1 MKPLYD
7 ASSLTLACCQGDVKS
22 CKALL
27 ESGEMDSNAN
37 FDLTSGHRFGW
48 SPLIGAIYAQSHG
61 CVRALL
67 KHRADPNEQ
76 IVHSL
81 VAKDFAFRT
90 FPLLQAA
97 LLEDTNIL
105 EEILSDERTEID
117 ARVRDEIGTAWFG
130 LTDDSSPAA
139 VEAAAK
145 ANNVKALTVLLMYGA
160 QISYEPSALPLCPMD
175 RSQIPMDRL
184 GDTLTCPALFY
195 AFMHQSVDV
204 VEALLCIK
212 NVTIFSRV
220 EQELALFHS
229 CRVGMFYVA
238 RSKGEKGRKLAHL
251 ILKAATVELN
261 SLQDVPWFRWKL
273 NLLDVLVSQSILY
286 SNTVLNVLLEDAC
299 RRIMS
304 DEYRVRKRAFRF
316 LYDFVKEV
324 TTFFRDNRFET
335 QQDDVRRSDHTT
347 EDEIIQTII
356 AKNVVGRLYSAVENP
371 AGDYQGIDDLLQKL
385 FKAYVLK
392 KSATVQNTGLLL
404 ANGIGPKYKMEWWQ
418 THFHLYV
425 LDVRKFLL
433 DIFVEMST
441 PWGANHMRSMLNLD
455 VLKFLVKNQHC
466 HYTLHFCE
474 YMSPARAKWLLQNG
488 ADIHISLRPQEIFI
502 VSADGKL
509 QVVPRHPKFM
519 PNRPIPDGCTLPMD
533 RTFRDLG
540 EDGFWTPTPLSI
552 AQGLYKEGKG
562 EDGTAAYHI
571 LQAAKPWSRKR
582 HYYWPVSDR
591 DRARELLRV
600 GYWFLYLESSA
611 KALPIELW
619 EDEIISRC
627 VLRF

>member
-37 FDLTSGHRFGW
+37 FDLKSGHRFGW

-67 KHRADPNEQ
+67 KHHADPNEQ

-81 VAKDFAFRT
+81 AARDFAFRT

-117 ARVRDEIGTAWFG
+117 ARLRDEYGSAWFG
-130 LTDDSSPAA
+130 LTDDSSPTA

-160 QISYEPSALPLCPMD
+160 QISYEPSALPLSPMD
-175 RSQIPMDRL
+175 RSQIPVNRF
-184 GDTLTCPALFY
+184 GNALTCPALFY

-204 VEALLCIK
+204 VEALLCIE

-229 CRVGMFYVA
+229 CRIGMFYVA

-261 SLQDVPWFRWKL
+261 SLQDGSWFRWKL
-273 NLLDVLVSQSILY
+273 NLLDVLVSQSILH

-299 RRIMS
+299 RRTMS
-304 DEYRVRKRAFRF
+304 DEYQVRRRAFRF

-441 PWGANHMRSMLNLD
+441 SWGANHMRGMLNLD

-502 VSADGKL
+502 VSAAGKL

-519 PNRPIPDGCTLPMD
+519 PNRPTPDGCTLPMD

-540 EDGFWTPTPLSI
+540 YGFWTPTPLSI

-582 HYYWPVSDR
+582 HYYWSVSHR

>member
-1 MKPLYD
+1 MEPLYD

-22 CKALL
+22 CNALL

-37 FDLTSGHRFGW
+37 FYFTSGHRFGW
-48 SPLIGAIYAQSHG
+48 GPLIGAIYAQSHG

-81 VAKDFAFRT
+81 VVRDSAFRT

-117 ARVRDEIGTAWFG
+117 ARVRDEYGSAWFG
-130 LTDDSSPAA
+130 LTNASSPTA

-160 QISYEPSALPLCPMD
+160 RISYEPSALPLTPID
-175 RSQIPMDRL
+175 RLQIPVNRFGND
-184 GDTLTCPALFY
+184 LTCPALFY
-195 AFMHQSVDV
+195 AFMYQSVDV

-220 EQELALFHS
+220 EQELSLFHS
-229 CRVGMFYVA
+229 CPFGMFYVA

-251 ILKAATVELN
+251 ILKAASVELN
-261 SLQDVPWFRWKL
+261 SPRDETSSRWKL
-273 NLLDVLVSQSILY
+273 NLLNVLLNQSILH
-286 SNTVLNVLLEDAC
+286 SKTVLNVLLEDVC
-299 RRIMS
+299 RRTTS
-304 DEYRVRKRAFRF
+304 DEYQVRRRAFRF
-316 LYDFVKEV
+316 LYDFVEEV
-324 TTFFRDNRFET
+324 KRFFRDNSFET
-335 QQDDVRRSDHTT
+335 QQDGVRRSDHTT
-347 EDEIIQTII
+347 EDEIIQIII
-356 AKNVVGRLYSAVENP
+356 AKNVVGRLYSAAENP
-371 AGDYQGIDDLLQKL
+371 TGDYQGIDNLLQNL
-385 FKAYVLK
+385 FKTYASR

-404 ANGIGPKYKMEWWQ
+404 ANGIGPRYRMERWE
-418 THFHLYV
+418 THCNMHVF
-425 LDVRKFLL
+425 DIRKFLQ
-433 DIFVEMST
+433 DIFVEVST
-441 PWGANHMRSMLNLD
+441 PWGANHMRRMLNLD

-474 YMSPARAKWLLQNG
+474 YMCPARAKWLLQNG

-509 QVVPRHPKFM
+509 HVVPQHPKFRS
-519 PNRPIPDGCTLPMD
+519 NRPSFSEGCTLPMD
-533 RTFRDLG
+533 RTFRNLG
-540 EDGFWTPTPLSI
+540 DGFWTPTPLSI

-582 HYYWPVSDR
+582 HYYWPVSSR
-591 DRARELLRV
+591 DRARELIRV

-611 KALPIELW
+611 TALPIELW

-627 VLRF
+627 VWRL